1 MTEAFYYDNDI
12 VVDAN
17 GVTTYGLRSYAGVSY
32 SFGEPIIEVIE
43 HFNNTKGDYFD
54 PLLSLVISVVLP
66 TDDASDMYGVVT
78 GTPVTSAKLYY
89 CHSFGSD
96 YVELADYGDMFSDEY
111 KLAKVSLT
119 KGDELDLVPLI
130 ELYNKVSIFISG
142 KIAGLRSK

>member
-17 GVTTYGLRSYAGVSY
+17 GVTTYGLRSYAGVSC

-54 PLLSLVISVVLP
+54 PLLSLVISATP
-66 TDDASDMYGVVT
+66 DMSI
-78 GTPVTSAKLYY
+78 SAKLYY

-111 KLAKVSLT
+111 KLAKVPLT

>member
-54 PLLSLVISVVLP
+54 PLLSLVISATP
-66 TDDASDMYGVVT
+66 DMSI
-78 GTPVTSAKLYY
+78 SAKLYY